1 MDPSIELNEEIQNVV
16 KNYGPSIY
24 RLAFTYLKNRADA
37 EDVAQEVLVAYIRK
51 SPVFVTE
58 EKRRNWLMKV
68 TGNKCKNLSKSAWRK
83 NTVTLGK
90 DIGFLPEESYG
101 IISYVLSLDEKYRIP
116 IHLFYYEGYSINEIA
131 GLLHSNPAT
140 VGTWLA
146 RGRALLK
153 TMMGGDFCG

>member
-58 EKRRNWLMKV
+58 EKRGNWLMKV

-101 IISYVLSLDEKYRIP
+101 IISYVL
-116 IHLFYYEGYSINEIA
+116 HLMRNTAFPFISFIMR
-131 GLLHSNPAT
+131 AT
-140 VGTWLA
+140 P
-146 RGRALLK
+146 
-153 TMMGGDFCG
+153 